1 MLCVLSVWFYRSLR
15 FNYIMKEDDW
25 LGETLEKRLELRTNE
40 DCHDHHHLHFA
51 VSITLCQLSQ
61 SWAYLHPSCMI
72 AWSSVDED
80 PPPPSRSMFALGVRW
95 SVADPW
101 LTKAS
106 ECLPSVLRAQTSNS
120 QTWWWWWWWRWEY
133 NILLMFVNSKRCIL
147 TMNHL
152 KDGVP
157 HETEREHKCK
167 HQAQFD
173 NTVYTCKVVA
183 WLNHFCAYLP

>member
-1 MLCVLSVWFYRSLR
+1 MPKLHQGHLLVWKLEKNNHSSLELNRSLKSTNLMLCVLSVWFYRSLR

-101 LTKAS
+101 LTRNQGFRVS
-106 ECLPSVLRAQTSNS
+106 SL
-120 QTWWWWWWWRWEY
+120 
-133 NILLMFVNSKRCIL
+133 
-147 TMNHL
+147 
-152 KDGVP
+152 
-157 HETEREHKCK
+157 
-167 HQAQFD
+167 
-173 NTVYTCKVVA
+173 
-183 WLNHFCAYLP
+183 CA